1 VSHEA
6 RVRRLQQHAAEA
18 LEIFFTSDRTLGASV
33 DRVGDAT
40 AFRWPAVPVVL
51 FNHVIGLGDDRTP
64 KDDAIDRI
72 LTLYRD
78 EGLPCHVQLS
88 PLADQEELGRRLAAR
103 GLERHPSWGVLALTP
118 DSRNPATIPPSISV
132 EPVDGTN
139 RDDFVR
145 VLLQAF
151 QMSSPIDRASI
162 ATLNVP
168 DVLSFLARYD
178 GEPAGTGQLFVRAGV
193 GGLFSGGVLERFR
206 RRGLHT
212 ALISARVQAALDRG
226 LQLLYSETEEV
237 DNQSSRD
244 LRKQGFFLAYEHVN
258 WHLKAAGS

>member
-1 VSHEA
+1 MNQERH
-6 RVRRLQQHAAEA
+6 VRRLQQHAAEA
-18 LEIFFTSDRTLGASV
+18 FEVFVTADPTLGASV
-33 DRVGDAT
+33 DRVGGAT

-51 FNHVIGLGDDRTP
+51 FNHVIGLGDDRAP
-64 KDDAIDRI
+64 EDDEIDRI
-72 LTLYRD
+72 LAFYRN

-88 PLADQEELGRRLAAR
+88 PLAGQEDLGRRLAAR

-118 DSRNPATIPPSISV
+118 DSRNPATILPSISV
-132 EPVDGTN
+132 EPVDDTN

-145 VLLQAF
+145 VLLEAF
-151 QMSSPIDRASI
+151 QMSSPIDRAII
-162 ATLNVP
+162 AMIGVP

-178 GEPAGTGQLFVRAGV
+178 GEPAGTGQLIVSAGV
-193 GGLFSGGVLERFR
+193 GGLYSGGVLERFR

-226 LQLLYSETEEV
+226 LELLYSETEEV